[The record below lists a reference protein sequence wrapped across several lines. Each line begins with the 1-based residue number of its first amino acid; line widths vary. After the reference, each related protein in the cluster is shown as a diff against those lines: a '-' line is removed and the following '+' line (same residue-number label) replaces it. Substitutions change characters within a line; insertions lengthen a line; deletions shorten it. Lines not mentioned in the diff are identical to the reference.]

1 MNKNVLRAGMACL
14 LGTSLFLL
22 ALPAGAGAP
31 TEQTRATADKVLS
44 LLNNPQLR
52 SAARKNERREQL
64 RAVIYPRFDFAE
76 MAKRSLGPQWSHRS
90 PQEQREFV
98 RLFTEVLESSYLNQ
112 IESYNGEKISYGRE
126 TLDNDHAEVSTK
138 VVSKKGEE
146 FSVNYILR
154 SVDGEW
160 KVYDVV
166 IENISLVNNYRSQF
180 NRILAK
186 ASFDELLR
194 KLQAKAP
201 DITGVETR
209 S

>member
-1 MNKNVLRAGMACL
+1 MHKKFLRVGMACL
-14 LGTSLFLL
+14 LGASLFLL

-31 TEQTRATADKVLS
+31 TEQTRTTADKVLS
-44 LLNNPQLR
+44 ILNNPELR

-64 RAVIYPRFDFAE
+64 RAVIHPRFDFAE
-76 MAKRSLGPQWSHRS
+76 MAKRSLGPQWSRRS
-90 PQEQREFV
+90 PQEQREFI
-98 RLFTEVLESSYLNQ
+98 RLFTEVLEHSYVDK
-112 IESYNGEKISYGRE
+112 IESYGGEKITYIRE
-126 TLDNDHAEVSTK
+126 NLDKDHAEVFTK
-138 VVSKKGEE
+138 VVTKKAEE

-201 DITGVETR
+201 DITGVETK